1 MDARLTRRDALT
13 LLGGAAVAGR
23 AVGVSA
29 STAQAPAPRPANRPI
44 GVVSRHLQWTSLEDA
59 IAVAKEAGF
68 DAIEWNVRKG
78 GHIAP
83 ERVEQDLPRA
93 VELTRKSGLAATM
106 ITTSIQD
113 AQSPFAEP
121 ILRAAQAAGIRWYR
135 GGEYFRYDY
144 AKPLLPQ
151 VEALKPRIAGLVAL
165 NRKYGTTWA
174 YHTHSAPGM
183 IGGSIW
189 DIWGAI
195 KDFDPA
201 SIGLNFD
208 IGHATARNGVG
219 WVDAATVVAPF
230 IAALAVK
237 DVLWTKGPRGWRGE
251 FVPVGEGMI
260 DLPRLSGLLDKAGFG
275 GPINIHYE
283 HNGMLGSDLGTWTL
297 PMARE
302 RYVALLKADLA
313 AVRTGLQAT
322 AVPVR
327 P

>member
-1 MDARLTRRDALT
+1 MDTRLTRRDALT
-13 LLGGAAVAGR
+13 LLGGAALAGAGVPAASAQPAVAAR
-23 AVGVSA
+23 
-29 STAQAPAPRPANRPI
+29 RPI
-44 GVVSRHLQWTSLEDA
+44 GIVSRHLQWTDLEGA

-68 DAIEWNVRKG
+68 DAIEWNVRRG
-78 GHIAP
+78 GHVAP
-83 ERVEQDLPRA
+83 ERVEQELPRA
-93 VELTRKSGLAATM
+93 VELTRKAGLTATM

-144 AKPLLPQ
+144 ARPLLPQ
-151 VEALKPRIAGLVAL
+151 LEALKPRIASLVAL

-183 IGGSIW
+183 IGGGVW
-189 DIWGAI
+189 DIWSAI

-208 IGHATARNGVG
+208 LGHATARNGAG
-219 WVDAATVVAPF
+219 WIDAATVAAPF

-237 DVLWTKGPRGWRGE
+237 DVKWVQGARGWRAE
-251 FVPVGEGMI
+251 FCPVGEGMI
-260 DLPRLSGLLDKAGFG
+260 DLKRTAGVLDAAGFT

-283 HNGMLGSDLGTWTL
+283 HNGLLGADLGTWTL
-297 PMARE
+297 PTTRDRFLE
-302 RYVALLKADLA
+302 IVRHDLQ
-313 AVRTGLQAT
+313 AVREGLKV
-322 AVPVR
+322 VPA
-327 P
+327 

>member
-1 MDARLTRRDALT
+1 MDGRLSRRDALT
-13 LLGGAAVAGR
+13 LLSGAALAGASPSR
-23 AVGVSA
+23 AS
-29 STAQAPAPRPANRPI
+29 AQAAPPARRPI
-44 GVVSRHLQWTSLEDA
+44 GIVSRHLQWTDLEGA

-78 GHIAP
+78 GHVAP
-83 ERVEQDLPRA
+83 ERVEQELPRA
-93 VELTRKSGLAATM
+93 VDLTRKAGLAATM
-106 ITTSIQD
+106 ITTAIQD

-144 AKPLLPQ
+144 ARPLLPQ
-151 VEALKPRIAGLVAL
+151 LEALKPRIASLVDL

-183 IGGSIW
+183 IGGGVW
-189 DIWGAI
+189 DIWGVI

-219 WVDAATVVAPF
+219 WVDAATVVAAH

-237 DVLWTKGPRGWRGE
+237 DFRWEHGPRGWRAE
-251 FVPVGEGMI
+251 FCPIGEGMI
-260 DLPRLSGLLDKAGFG
+260 DLKRLAGVLGHSGFS

-283 HNGMLGSDLGTWTL
+283 HSGLLGTDVGTWTL
-297 PMARE
+297 PITRE
-302 RYVALLKADLA
+302 RFVEIVRKDLD
-313 AVRTGLQAT
+313 AVRLGLST
-322 AVPVR
+322 
-327 P
+327 

>member
-1 MDARLTRRDALT
+1 MDGRLSRRDALT
-13 LLGGAAVAGR
+13 LLGGAALAGASPSR
-23 AVGVSA
+23 AS
-29 STAQAPAPRPANRPI
+29 AQAAPPARRPI
-44 GVVSRHLQWTSLEDA
+44 GIVSRHLQWTDLEGA

-78 GHIAP
+78 GHVAP
-83 ERVEQDLPRA
+83 ERVEQELPRA
-93 VELTRKSGLAATM
+93 VDLTRKAGLAATM
-106 ITTSIQD
+106 ITTAIQD

-151 VEALKPRIAGLVAL
+151 LEALKPRIASLVDL

-183 IGGSIW
+183 IGGGVW
-189 DIWGAI
+189 DIWGVI

-219 WVDAATVVAPF
+219 WVDAATVVA
-230 IAALAVK
+230 ALHRR
-237 DVLWTKGPRGWRGE
+237 TG
-251 FVPVGEGMI
+251 GEG
-260 DLPRLSGLLDKAGFG
+260 LPLGARPARLAGRVLPDRRRHDRPEAAG
-275 GPINIHYE
+275 GR
-283 HNGMLGSDLGTWTL
+283 
-297 PMARE
+297 ARPQ
-302 RYVALLKADLA
+302 RLQRPDQHPLRAQRTARHRRRHVDAADH
-313 AVRTGLQAT
+313 
-322 AVPVR
+322 P
-327 P
+327 

>member
-1 MDARLTRRDALT
+1 MDRGLTRRDALT
-13 LLGGAAVAGR
+13 LLGGAALT
-23 AVGVSA
+23 GVS
-29 STAQAPAPRPANRPI
+29 TARAAAQTAPPGRRPI
-44 GVVSRHLQWTSLEDA
+44 GIVSRHLQWIDLDGA

-78 GHIAP
+78 GHVAP

-93 VELTRKSGLAATM
+93 VEATRRAGLAATM

-144 AKPLLPQ
+144 AQPLVPQ
-151 VEALKPRIAGLVAL
+151 LDALKPRLAGLAAL
-165 NRKYGTTWA
+165 NRKYGTTWC

-183 IGGSIW
+183 IGGGVW
-189 DIWGAI
+189 DIWHAI

-201 SIGLNFD
+201 SIALNFD
-208 IGHATARNGVG
+208 IGHATARNGAG
-219 WVDAATVVAPF
+219 WIDAATVVAPF

-237 DVLWTKGPRGWRGE
+237 DARWEKGPRGWRAE
-251 FVPVGEGMI
+251 FVPIGEGMI
-260 DLPRLSGLLDKAGFG
+260 DLKRMAGVLDGARFT

-283 HNGMLGSDLGTWTL
+283 HSGLLGTDLGTWTL
-297 PMARE
+297 PITRE
-302 RYVALLKADLA
+302 RFVEIVRKDLD
-313 AVRTGLQAT
+313 AVRQGLSS
-322 AVPVR
+322 
-327 P
+327 

>member
-13 LLGGAAVAGR
+13 LLGGAALAGSS
-23 AVGVSA
+23 AVPA
-29 STAQAPAPRPANRPI
+29 AAQPAPSRRRAI
-44 GVVSRHLQWTSLEDA
+44 GVVSRHLQWTDLEGA
-59 IAVAKEAGF
+59 VAVAKEAGF

-78 GHIAP
+78 GHVAP

-93 VELTRKSGLAATM
+93 VELTRKAGMAVTM

-121 ILRAAQAAGIRWYR
+121 ILRAAKASGIRWYR

-144 AKPLLPQ
+144 TKPLVPQ
-151 VEALKPRIAGLVAL
+151 IEALKPRMAGLAAL
-165 NRKYGTTWA
+165 NSKYGTTWA

-183 IGGSIW
+183 IGGGVW
-189 DIWGAI
+189 DIWNAI
-195 KDFDPA
+195 KEFDPA

-208 IGHATARNGVG
+208 IGHVTARNGAG
-219 WVDAATVVAPF
+219 WIDATTVVAPF

-237 DVLWTKGPRGWRGE
+237 DVLWNKGPRGWRGE

-260 DLPRLSGLLDKAGFG
+260 DLPRLAGVLDTAGFT
-275 GPINIHYE
+275 GPVNIHYE
-283 HNGMLGSDLGTWTL
+283 HNGMLGEDVGKWTL

-302 RYVALLKADLA
+302 RYVALLEADLA
-313 AVRTGLQAT
+313 AVRAGLRTA

-327 P
+327 G